1 MAPGPFKRKPLG
13 LDVPRTVAVESPPGI
28 AALFVIRFDIK
39 AGYVI
44 FWKRTIPG
52 VDIEGAVE
60 YKSLPSGLH
69 NVSEDLV
76 YFIHEQYAG
85 ISAFVNWPAEEA
97 ERNAKMFAIG
107 VLVPLSSG
115 RLGKS
120 WRHAPKLKELAQSY
134 AQDMSKTQ
142 PLEDYWGA
150 FETRDSDSAM
160 PPDSPLESPLSFRL
174 RAHGDRPDSML
185 RSRAFSDAIMLETP
199 RPALTPF
206 HPASSLPDFLDS
218 FGPLIFPLYRAALL
232 RKRVLF
238 MAEPPVH
245 VPCSY
250 VYDLSLLASLPNSL
264 LPLLPQN
271 GLPPPRPRPLFNV
284 GIHDIPYLAS
294 FVGASP
300 KTDRD
305 SAWIAC
311 STDSVLSVKP
321 ELFDVLVTLPPPHSR
336 NAAEKVFPTVSIF
349 HTQPTKGRTP
359 QSVVLKATQRDARRY
374 YTLCR
379 GLRHVSQNEDA
390 QTDPDDDSDAASTYS
405 SSPIVEPLSWARLA
419 YTSFIWWAS
428 AGEKRD
434 GLSEEE
440 EEEHQIEQ
448 DTRLLA
454 SVETLPSPPLGS
466 IGRRSIPP
474 HQSAQQPPEI
484 ALVAYFRRLTTQIFI
499 TLSDVIA
506 RHDSRNLPDDNDDD
520 DDNEPPYEDDNEE
533 EYDPEDEDD
542 PEPSSLAIGRHSPQ
556 ADEDDSRRPLLSQQ
570 QPSEIRNGSAHPHDS
585 DPVKITS
592 EDLTE
597 MGLDVWSA
605 ADRVFVEEL
614 VLLWWGRRAYVDSA
628 RLRCCG
634 VSLL

>member
-13 LDVPRTVAVESPPGI
+13 LDVPRTAAVIESPPGI

-44 FWKRTIPG
+44 SWKRALSG
-52 VDIEGAVE
+52 VEVEGAVE

-69 NVSEDLV
+69 NVPEDLV
-76 YFIHEQYAG
+76 YFVHEQYAG

-120 WRHAPKLKELAQSY
+120 WRHAPKLKELAANC
-134 AQDMSKTQ
+134 AQDMSDTKA
-142 PLEDYWGA
+142 LSDYW
-150 FETRDSDSAM
+150 ENYEIRESDASIVP
-160 PPDSPLESPLSFRL
+160 PPDSPLESPLSLRL
-174 RAHGDRPDSML
+174 RAHGDLRDAVH
-185 RSRAFSDAIMLETP
+185 RSRAFSDAIVLETP

-206 HPASSLPDFLDS
+206 HPASSLPEFLES

-238 MAEPPVH
+238 MAEAPVH
-245 VPCSY
+245 IPCSY

-264 LPLLPQN
+264 LPLLPPN
-271 GLPPPRPRPLFNV
+271 GVPPARPRPLFNV
-284 GIHDIPYLAS
+284 GIHDIPDLSS
-294 FVGASP
+294 FIGASP
-300 KTDRD
+300 NINHD

-311 STDSVLSVKP
+311 STDSVLTMKP
-321 ELFDVLVTLPPPHSR
+321 ELFDVLVTLPAPHSK
-336 NAAEKVFPTVSIF
+336 NAVEKVFPTISIY
-349 HTQPTKGRTP
+349 HAQPAKSKKPP
-359 QSVVLKATQRDARRY
+359 QPIELKATQRDARRY
-374 YTLCR
+374 STLR
-379 GLRHVSQNEDA
+379 KGLRNVSQDEDGDTA
-390 QTDPDDDSDAASTYS
+390 SAESDDDSDAASTYS

-448 DTRLLA
+448 DTRLLT
-454 SVETLPSPPLGS
+454 SVETLPSPPSGS
-466 IGRRSIPP
+466 VGRRSIQP
-474 HQSAQQPPEI
+474 QDTSQQPPEI
-484 ALVAYFRRLTTQIFI
+484 ALVAYFRRLSAQIFI
-499 TLSDVIA
+499 TLSDVVA
-506 RHDSRNLPDDNDDD
+506 RHDSQNSPD
-520 DDNEPPYEDDNEE
+520 
-533 EYDPEDEDD
+533 DEDD
-542 PEPSSLAIGRHSPQ
+542 DLAPEELYDNNDNDPSITIGRQSTQ
-556 ADEDDSRRPLLSQQ
+556 QDDSRAPLL
-570 QPSEIRNGSAHPHDS
+570 EESAAETDPGVSYDDS

-597 MGLDVWSA
+597 MGLDIWSA

-614 VLLWWGRRAYVDSA
+614 VRLWWGRKARVDSA
-628 RLRCCG
+628 RIRCCG
-634 VSLL
+634 ISII